1 MSKFRRMMC
10 FLLSVVA
17 FACLLPLPGA
27 AQEIALA
34 SEAAVLM
41 DAESG
46 QILYGK
52 NMDSTMYPASIT
64 KVLTG
69 LLALKYGKETDKVTM
84 TQAGVS
90 QVPRT
95 SSHIA
100 LEPGEAFTMK
110 DALYALALVSANDA
124 AVAIAETVSG
134 SVEDFAKLMN
144 EEAEKLGAYNSHFV
158 NPNGMPNQDHYTTAR
173 DMALITAE
181 ALKQEGFLTYFG
193 AKSYEMPATNLSA
206 ARPLVSKNQFIDGT
220 FDCPGLLMS
229 KTGWTRSALG
239 TLVTAVK
246 RGDTTLIAVTLKS
259 PMLEDKYTDTL
270 ALLDYGFANYRR
282 VRLSQKL
289 MERKM
294 VAQGMDEDCSLEGYT
309 PQDVLIPQTAGEAD
323 IAVTVPGGFDSSLG
337 VSTVP
342 ASVDVKQEDGT
353 WVHVTDL
360 LLTIRDPEPEVEA
373 LAETE
378 GAEAAAEPE
387 AKAIHPGAAI
397 LLGLAVVFFLF
408 RFIGKRKI
416 TA

>member
-1 MSKFRRMMC
+1 MSKFRRVMC

-69 LLALKYGKETDKVTM
+69 LLALKYAKETDKVTM

-100 LEPGEAFTMK
+100 LEPGETFTMK

-144 EEAEKLGAYNSHFV
+144 
-158 NPNGMPNQDHYTTAR
+158 
-173 DMALITAE
+173 
-181 ALKQEGFLTYFG
+181 
-193 AKSYEMPATNLSA
+193 
-206 ARPLVSKNQFIDGT
+206 
-220 FDCPGLLMS
+220 
-229 KTGWTRSALG
+229 
-239 TLVTAVK
+239 
-246 RGDTTLIAVTLKS
+246 
-259 PMLEDKYTDTL
+259 
-270 ALLDYGFANYRR
+270 
-282 VRLSQKL
+282 
-289 MERKM
+289 
-294 VAQGMDEDCSLEGYT
+294 
-309 PQDVLIPQTAGEAD
+309 
-323 IAVTVPGGFDSSLG
+323 
-337 VSTVP
+337 
-342 ASVDVKQEDGT
+342 
-353 WVHVTDL
+353 
-360 LLTIRDPEPEVEA
+360 
-373 LAETE
+373 
-378 GAEAAAEPE
+378 
-387 AKAIHPGAAI
+387 
-397 LLGLAVVFFLF
+397 
-408 RFIGKRKI
+408 
-416 TA
+416 

>member
-1 MSKFRRMMC
+1 M
-10 FLLSVVA
+10 
-17 FACLLPLPGA
+17 
-27 AQEIALA
+27 
-34 SEAAVLM
+34 
-41 DAESG
+41 
-46 QILYGK
+46 
-52 NMDSTMYPASIT
+52 
-64 KVLTG
+64 
-69 LLALKYGKETDKVTM
+69 
-84 TQAGVS
+84 
-90 QVPRT
+90 
-95 SSHIA
+95 
-100 LEPGEAFTMK
+100 
-110 DALYALALVSANDA
+110 
-124 AVAIAETVSG
+124 
-134 SVEDFAKLMN
+134 EDFAKLMN

-206 ARPLVSKNQFIDGT
+206 ARPMVSKNQFIDGT

-229 KTGWTRSALG
+229 KTGWTSSALG
-239 TLVTAVK
+239 ALVTAVK

-323 IAVTVPGGFDSSLG
+323 IAVTVPGGFDSALG
-337 VSTVP
+337 LSTVP

-353 WVHVTDL
+353 WIHVTDL
-360 LLTIRDPEPEVEA
+360 LLTIRDPEPEIEA

-378 GAEAAAEPE
+378 GVEAAAEPK

-408 RFIGKRKI
+408 RFIGKRKV

>member
-1 MSKFRRMMC
+1 MSEFRRVLC
-10 FLLSVVA
+10 VLLSVAA
-17 FACLLPLPGA
+17 FVCLLPLPGA
-27 AQEIALA
+27 AQEIELA

-41 DAESG
+41 DAETG

-52 NMDSTMYPASIT
+52 NMDSQMYPASIT

-69 LLALKYGKETDKVTM
+69 LLALKYAKETDKVTM
-84 TQAGVS
+84 TQEGVD

-100 LEPGEAFTMK
+100 LEAGEEFTMK

-134 SVEDFAKLMN
+134 SVEDFAELMN
-144 EEAEKLGAYNSHFV
+144 EEAEALGAYHSHFV

-193 AKSYEMPATNLSA
+193 AKSYEMPATNLST
-206 ARPLVSKNQFIDGT
+206 ARSLVSKNQFIDGT

-229 KTGWTRSALG
+229 KTGWTSSALG

-246 RGDTTLIAVTLKS
+246 RGDTTLIAVTMKS

-289 MERKM
+289 MEQKM
-294 VAQGMDEDCSLEGYT
+294 IDQGMDEDCSLEGYT
-309 PQDVLIPQTAGEAD
+309 PQDVLIPRTAGEAD
-323 IAVTVPGGFDSSLG
+323 ILVTVPGGFDSSLG
-337 VSTVP
+337 LSTVP

-353 WVHVTDL
+353 WLHITDL
-360 LLTIRDPEPEVEA
+360 LLTIRDPEPEIEV
-373 LAETE
+373 L
-378 GAEAAAEPE
+378 AEPE
-387 AKAIHPGAAI
+387 EAEPVEETAAKTIHPGAVI
-397 LLGLAVVFFLF
+397 LLGLAVVFALF
-408 RFIGKRKI
+408 RFIGKRKV

>member
-1 MSKFRRMMC
+1 MSKFRRVMC

-17 FACLLPLPGA
+17 FACLLPVPGA

-69 LLALKYGKETDKVTM
+69 LLALKYAKETDKVTM

-134 SVEDFAKLMN
+134 SVEDFSKLMN
-144 EEAEKLGAYNSHFV
+144 EEAEKLGAYNTHFV

-181 ALKQEGFLTYFG
+181 AL
-193 AKSYEMPATNLSA
+193 
-206 ARPLVSKNQFIDGT
+206 
-220 FDCPGLLMS
+220 
-229 KTGWTRSALG
+229 
-239 TLVTAVK
+239 
-246 RGDTTLIAVTLKS
+246 
-259 PMLEDKYTDTL
+259 
-270 ALLDYGFANYRR
+270 
-282 VRLSQKL
+282 
-289 MERKM
+289 
-294 VAQGMDEDCSLEGYT
+294 
-309 PQDVLIPQTAGEAD
+309 
-323 IAVTVPGGFDSSLG
+323 
-337 VSTVP
+337 
-342 ASVDVKQEDGT
+342 
-353 WVHVTDL
+353 
-360 LLTIRDPEPEVEA
+360 
-373 LAETE
+373 
-378 GAEAAAEPE
+378 
-387 AKAIHPGAAI
+387 
-397 LLGLAVVFFLF
+397 
-408 RFIGKRKI
+408 
-416 TA
+416 

>member
-1 MSKFRRMMC
+1 
-10 FLLSVVA
+10 
-17 FACLLPLPGA
+17 
-27 AQEIALA
+27 
-34 SEAAVLM
+34 
-41 DAESG
+41 
-46 QILYGK
+46 
-52 NMDSTMYPASIT
+52 
-64 KVLTG
+64 
-69 LLALKYGKETDKVTM
+69 
-84 TQAGVS
+84 
-90 QVPRT
+90 
-95 SSHIA
+95 
-100 LEPGEAFTMK
+100 
-110 DALYALALVSANDA
+110 
-124 AVAIAETVSG
+124 
-134 SVEDFAKLMN
+134 
-144 EEAEKLGAYNSHFV
+144 
-158 NPNGMPNQDHYTTAR
+158 
-173 DMALITAE
+173 
-181 ALKQEGFLTYFG
+181 
-193 AKSYEMPATNLSA
+193 MPATNLSA

-229 KTGWTRSALG
+229 KTGWTSSALG

-353 WVHVTDL
+353 WIHVTDL

-378 GAEAAAEPE
+378 GGEATAETE

-408 RFIGKRKI
+408 RFIGKRKV
-416 TA
+416 TV